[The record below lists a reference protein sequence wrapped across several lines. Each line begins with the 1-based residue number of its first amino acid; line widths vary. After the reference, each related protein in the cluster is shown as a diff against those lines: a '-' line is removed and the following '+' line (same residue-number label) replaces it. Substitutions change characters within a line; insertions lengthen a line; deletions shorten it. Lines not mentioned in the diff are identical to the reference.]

1 MDSLYTGIDYLGDKE
16 SAITLIFI
24 FPMIIRDV
32 KKKDNT
38 IRKGQFGPKRADWRF
53 KRRSMKETSSLNFPL
68 RS

>member
-24 FPMIIRDV
+24 FPMIIRDL

-38 IRKGQFGPKRADWRF
+38 IRKGQFGKDNSAPKGPIGVSRED
-53 KRRSMKETSSLNFPL
+53 L
-68 RS
+68 